1 MAITGREI
9 KVKILNK
16 SIFLIM
22 LAIVTLP
29 GRATAQTAQDIANS
43 DSGISTESGRDAKWY
58 LAQHQKLSADFDTL
72 KPQQP
77 GIIDA
82 YVLVAGLDGDPVF
95 QKESAE
101 TAKVLSR
108 RFNAEGRTI
117 LLASGK
123 DSKLV
128 QASPSNI
135 AAALAAIAAKMDTA
149 EDVLILYT
157 TSHGNA
163 KIGIVYKDDAGSF
176 GMISPVRMAKLI
188 EELGIKRKLVMISAC
203 YSGVFVPALAND
215 DSIIITAASS
225 SRSSFGCAPGNDW
238 TFFGDALINNAF
250 RSPLSVPKA
259 AALAKEKIEE
269 WEKKLDLK
277 PSKPQTSFGTKSGLW
292 LTPLEARMPTE
303 PSTPTG
309 RPATQTN
316 EVAKAK

>member
-1 MAITGREI
+1 MRILTKLAI
-9 KVKILNK
+9 
-16 SIFLIM
+16 FIM
-22 LAIVTLP
+22 LTSFIPPSTS
-29 GRATAQTAQDIANS
+29 TAQTAEDIANA
-43 DSGISTESGRDAKWY
+43 DSGISTETKRDANWY
-58 LAQHQKLSADFDTL
+58 LAQHQKLSADFDAL

-95 QKESAE
+95 QKESSE

-117 LLASGK
+117 LLATGK
-123 DSKLV
+123 DSKRA

-135 AAALAAIAAKMDTA
+135 AAALAAITAKMDTA

-157 TSHGNA
+157 TSHGDA
-163 KIGIVYKDDAGSF
+163 KIGIVYKDEAGSF
-176 GMISPVRMAKLI
+176 GMMSPIRMAKLI

-203 YSGVFVPALAND
+203 YSGVFLPALAND

-250 RSPLSVPKA
+250 RSSVSLPKA
-259 AALAKEKIEE
+259 AELAKEKIEA

-277 PSKPQTSFGTKSGLW
+277 PSKPQMSFGKKSGLW
-292 LTPLEARMPTE
+292 LAPLEARMPTE
-303 PSTPTG
+303 PSMPTG
-309 RPATQTN
+309 RSAVDSN
-316 EVAKAK
+316 EIAQAK